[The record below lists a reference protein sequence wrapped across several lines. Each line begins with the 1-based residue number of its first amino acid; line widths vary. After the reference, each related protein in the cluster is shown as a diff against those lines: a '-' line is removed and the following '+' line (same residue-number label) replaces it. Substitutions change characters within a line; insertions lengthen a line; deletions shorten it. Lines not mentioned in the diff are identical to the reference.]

1 MANDVEGD
9 GGPSPDRLSRRA
21 LLRRAGQGAV
31 VAGLAAWVVPEIV
44 VASPAGAQPLSAPP
58 GGGGGPSS
66 GPGTGDGGSP
76 TGPGG
81 GPGPGTS
88 GGGSAPGTGGGG
100 SGPAMAG
107 GGSPTGPETG
117 GQGPGTSPSGSPTPS
132 ATGDAAVGPAAVGA
146 AGGHGSLAFT
156 GFDPATLLGV
166 GGTLVAGGWTI
177 NRWASRHERLPEPE
191 PPAC

>member
-1 MANDVEGD
+1 MANEVEGE
-9 GGPSPDRLSRRA
+9 GEPSPDQLSRRA

-58 GGGGGPSS
+58 GGSSGGPA
-66 GPGTGDGGSP
+66 P
-76 TGPGG
+76 GPGG
-81 GPGPGTS
+81 G
-88 GGGSAPGTGGGG
+88 GTGP
-100 SGPAMAG
+100 STAG
-107 GGSPTGPETG
+107 AGSPTGPETG
-117 GQGPGTSPSGSPTPS
+117 GQGPGTSPSGVSTPS
-132 ATGDAAVGPAAVGA
+132 ATGAVAGGPAAAGA

-191 PPAC
+191 PPER